1 MSSTL
6 MPQAHR
12 PEASRRRRRRS
23 LVPTAAVIALSLG
36 LVACG
41 DDDEAATATSTTES
55 TTTTAGAEGQGDVT
69 AFCNAVVAIDTTV
82 ATAAPGPQLEGAP
95 PEEVQAA
102 LEEFAGTLEP
112 LVAVAEETAPQEVSS
127 DARTLA
133 RLSREA
139 LTTGDDSVFETQEF
153 TDADAKVDDFML
165 ANCGFEEVRVTA
177 VDYAFEG
184 VPDAVPAGPVAVTF
198 TNDGEEVHELAL
210 VRINDDVEQPFE
222 ELLQLPEEEARQKV
236 SFSGQVFA
244 FPGVSDSTFLDLE
257 PGRFGVA
264 CFVPVGST
272 PQAVESGDEVEGP
285 PHAISEGMFAE
296 FTVE

>member
-1 MSSTL
+1 MHNVHS
-6 MPQAHR
+6 
-12 PEASRRRRRRS
+12 PEVSRRRRRRS

-41 DDDEAATATSTTES
+41 DNEEAATATSTTAS
-55 TTTTAGAEGQGDVT
+55 TTTTVRTDGQDDVT

-102 LEEFAGTLEP
+102 LEEFAATLEP
-112 LVAVAEETAPQEVSS
+112 LLAVVEERAPQEVSS
-127 DARTLA
+127 DTRTLA
-133 RLSREA
+133 RLSRQA
-139 LTTGDDSVFETQEF
+139 LTTGDDSIFETQEF

-165 ANCGFEEVRVTA
+165 ANCGFEEVEVTA
-177 VDYAFEG
+177 VDYAFED
-184 VPDAVPAGPVAVTF
+184 VPDAVPAGPVALTF
-198 TNDGEEVHELAL
+198 TNDGSEVHELAL
-210 VRINDDVEQPFE
+210 VRINDDVEERFE
-222 ELLQLPEEEARQKV
+222 ELLQLPEDEARQRV

-257 PGRFGVA
+257 AGRFGVA

-272 PQAVESGDEVEGP
+272 PQAVASGDEVEGP
-285 PHAISEGMFAE
+285 PHAIAEGMFAE
-296 FTVE
+296 LTVE

>member
-6 MPQAHR
+6 MQQVHS
-12 PEASRRRRRRS
+12 PEASRRRRS
-23 LVPTAAVIALSLG
+23 LVPTAAVLALSLG

-41 DDDEAATATSTTES
+41 DDDEAATATSTTET
-55 TTTTAGAEGQGDVT
+55 TTTTAGADGQGDVT

-112 LVAVAEETAPQEVSS
+112 LLAVVEQTAPQEVSS
-127 DARTLA
+127 DTRTLA
-133 RLSREA
+133 RLSRQA

-153 TDADAKVDDFML
+153 TDADAEVDDFML
-165 ANCGFEEVRVTA
+165 ANCGFEEVEVTA

-184 VPDAVPAGPVAVTF
+184 VPDSVPAGPVAVTL
-198 TNDGEEVHELAL
+198 TNDGAEVHELAL
-210 VRINDDVEQPFE
+210 VRINDDVDEPFE
-222 ELLQLPEEEARQKV
+222 ELLQLPEEQARQNV

-244 FPGVSDSTFLDLE
+244 FPGVSDTTFLDLE

-285 PHAISEGMFAE
+285 PHAIAEAMFAE